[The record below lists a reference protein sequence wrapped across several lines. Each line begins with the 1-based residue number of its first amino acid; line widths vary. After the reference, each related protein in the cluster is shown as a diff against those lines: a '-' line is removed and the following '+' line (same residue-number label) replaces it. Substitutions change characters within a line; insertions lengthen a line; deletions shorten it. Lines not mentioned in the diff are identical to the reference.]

1 MMRLAIAALVA
12 ILVSLLLFWAM
23 HLMVRSDNDIVRTA
37 NDRAVIDFVRL
48 KQDSET
54 QRRERRKPEPPK
66 PPKPQIP
73 QSDVAQDAQVD
84 LQRLPM
90 VSLDVNPDLGLSNQ
104 SFLSD
109 AVVGMGLGDSDVLP
123 LVAIKP
129 NYPRQ
134 AYARKI
140 EGFVRARLEIN
151 PEGSVVS
158 VEIIDSEPRG
168 VFEREAIRALYRYKF
183 RPRMVDGQ
191 AMPQQAVQTIEF
203 TLGDS

>member
-1 MMRLAIAALVA
+1 MMRLVVAGLVA
-12 ILVSLLLFWAM
+12 VLVSLSLFWAM
-23 HLMVRSDNDIVRTA
+23 HLMVRSDDELTRSA
-37 NDRAVIDFVRL
+37 NDRTVIDFIRL
-48 KQDSET
+48 QQDSET
-54 QRRERRKPEPPK
+54 QRRERRQPEPPM
-66 PPKPQIP
+66 PPKPQLP
-73 QSDVAQDAQVD
+73 QSDVAQDAPVTM
-84 LQRLPM
+84 QRLPM
-90 VSLDVNPDLGLSNQ
+90 ITLDVNPDVGLSRQ
-104 SFLSD
+104 SFLGD

-134 AYARKI
+134 AFARKI

-158 VEIIDSEPRG
+158 VEIIEAEPRG